1 MVGVSVFCYPSA
13 MSFDWKIAI
22 PWLLSL
28 VTVAV
33 GIWQYADKQAQA
45 NREPFLR
52 EQLKLVFEASETVS
66 KLANLTT
73 PNEWQEARTRF
84 WVLYWGPLGLVED
97 PAVARC
103 MVKAGLIVPGPE
115 KTEVPALPLATLK
128 QTSIQLSHAA
138 RDLILSS
145 WDVSL
150 PPLQKLG
157 TGELCQ

>member
-1 MVGVSVFCYPSA
+1 MLK
-13 MSFDWKIAI
+13 MNFDWKIVI

-66 KLANLTT
+66 KLANLTD
-73 PNEWQEARTRF
+73 PVKWADARTRF

-97 PAVARC
+97 PALARC
-103 MVKAGLIVPGPE
+103 MIKAGTIIPGPE
-115 KTEVPALPLATLK
+115 VANTPALPLAPLK

-145 WDVSL
+145 WQVSL
-150 PPLQKLG
+150 PPLQNLAG
-157 TGELCQ
+157 GGESELCG